1 MMSKYNTTAMAKSRM
16 TGFTLVELMVSMT
29 LSLILLAGAL
39 SILYSTKLTSSEN
52 ERVARI
58 QEAGRTALEL
68 IRQDARASGYAGCSR
83 PHNASYGFTYNTL
96 GLNNNTLLWDFSKP
110 ISGFEATGGTWSPV
124 LDAAIPAS
132 PAPAAGSDVMVLRTV
147 RAGSPIFRTNAGAS
161 GSAAISVDRDP
172 NILLGGGI
180 PFIPTPM
187 VIGDCRT
194 AEVFIASGW
203 TPTGATA
210 TIAHAAGGAPAGNTS
225 GSLTNSYQIGAM
237 LQPVQTVVYYVAS
250 CTAVGG
256 PCTAITPPALWQIAA
271 TDTAG
276 GAQPQE
282 LIQGVEAM
290 QIKYGVDT
298 DGDFLANNYVTADL
312 VTDWTKVVSINL
324 AILIRSIDQTGVEKD
339 TKTYTLLGQNY
350 GPFNDRR
357 SRSVYTT
364 TISLR
369 NDTT

>member
-1 MMSKYNTTAMAKSRM
+1 MMPIYNMTAMPKSRL

-68 IRQDARASGYAGCSR
+68 IRQDARAAGYAGCSR
-83 PHNASYGFTYNTL
+83 PHNASYGFTYNTS

-110 ISGFEATGGTWSPV
+110 LFGFDATGGAWSPV
-124 LDAAIPAS
+124 LDPAIPAS
-132 PAPAAGSDVMVLRTV
+132 PAPAAGSDIVVLRTV
-147 RAGSPIFRTNAGAS
+147 RAGSPAFRASAGGVS
-161 GSAAISVDRDP
+161 GSAAIAVERDP
-172 NILLGGGI
+172 NILLI
-180 PFIPTPM
+180 TPTPM
-187 VIGDCRT
+187 IISDCKS

-203 TPTGATA
+203 APTGTTA
-210 TIAHAAGGAPAGNTS
+210 TILHASGGTPAGNNS
-225 GSLTNSYQIGAM
+225 NSLANSYQIGAT

-250 CTAVGG
+250 CTAVDGPGG
-256 PCTAITPPALWQIAA
+256 PCTALTPPALWQISAS
-271 TDTAG
+271 DTAVA
-276 GAQPQE
+276 AQPQE

-298 DGDFLANNYVTADL
+298 DNDFLANNYVTAAA

-324 AILIRSIDQTGVEKD
+324 AILIRSIDETGVEKD
-339 TKTYTLLGQNY
+339 NKTYTLLDQNY